1 MLAKQSL
8 KKVQGYLK
16 AVTQCE
22 VLKDLDFREGLIY
35 FRFRSI
41 VIKQQSVSF

>member
-1 MLAKQSL
+1 MLAEQSL

-22 VLKDLDFREGLIY
+22 ILKNLDFREDLIY
-35 FRFRSI
+35 FYFRSI

>member
-22 VLKDLDFREGLIY
+22 VLKNLDFREGLIY
-35 FRFRSI
+35 FHFRSI

>member
-22 VLKDLDFREGLIY
+22 FLKNLDFREDLIY
-35 FRFRSI
+35 FYFISI